1 MNASLVAMLAFAVSF
16 AAAMAGLWLRDRLP
30 EHHLDGES
38 RDAVKLVMGL
48 GATMSA
54 LVLGLLI
61 SVTQTAYRTQ
71 SDEVA
76 MLAANVVALDRV
88 LLHYGPEAAPLR
100 AMLRRGVAE
109 EAMHIIEQGK
119 AEEQGKA

>member
-1 MNASLVAMLAFAVSF
+1 
-16 AAAMAGLWLRDRLP
+16 MAR
-30 EHHLDGES
+30 S

-48 GATMSA
+48 VATMSA

-71 SDEVA
+71 SDELA
-76 MLAANVVALDRV
+76 LLAANIVALDRV

-100 AMLRRGVAE
+100 AMLRQGVAE
-109 EAMHIIEQGK
+109 EALHVLEQRK
-119 AEEQGKA
+119 AGGGTRGRRCSHSMRRCGSCSRTRMPNAWALPGRSS

>member
-1 MNASLVAMLAFAVSF
+1 MRASLPCWPSPSPLPR
-16 AAAMAGLWLRDRLP
+16 LWLRDRLP

-48 GATMSA
+48 VATMAA

-71 SDEVA
+71 SDELA
-76 MLAANVVALDRV
+76 TLAANIVALDRV

-100 AMLRRGVAE
+100 AMLRQGVAE
-109 EAMHIIEQGK
+109 EALHVLEQRK
-119 AEEQGKA
+119 AGGR